1 LHLQGE
7 PGSKL
12 YIVDTGIL
20 EVTINGE
27 KVREMSKGS
36 MLGELALLYDAPR
49 SATVRWVTHKQQIF
63 LNQIMQLRAF

>member
-1 LHLQGE
+1 MDSG
-7 PGSKL
+7 
-12 YIVDTGIL
+12 VL

-49 SATVRWVTHKQQIF
+49 SATVR
-63 LNQIMQLRAF
+63 